1 MKKTKISQ
9 EDINRLVEIRSFLIQ
24 NHSRYRDYKSNRNAI
39 MKEADHILVVEKAI
53 KDLDKFLKEYVD
65 FK

>member
-1 MKKTKISQ
+1 MKKTKVNQ
-9 EDINRLVEIRSFLIQ
+9 EDIQKLIEIRTLLIKD
-24 NHSRYRDYKSNRNAI
+24 HGRYRDYKSNKNAI
-39 MKEADHILVVEKAI
+39 MKEADHIIILEKVI

>member
-1 MKKTKISQ
+1 MKKTSINQ
-9 EDINRLVEIRSFLIQ
+9 EEINRLVEIRSFLIK
-24 NHSRYRDYKSNRNAI
+24 NHSRYRDYKSNKNAI

>member
-1 MKKTKISQ
+1 MKKTSINQ
-9 EDINRLVEIRSFLIQ
+9 EEINRLVEIRSFLIK

>member
-9 EDINRLVEIRSFLIQ
+9 EEIQKLVEIRTFLIKD
-24 NHSRYRDYKSNRNAI
+24 HGRYRDYKSNKNAI
-39 MKEADHILVVEKAI
+39 MKEADHIIVLEKAI

-65 FK
+65 FN